1 MGAIANQIKQSQI
14 LSVMFSGDTLQQEAF
29 NLEVRDWST
38 ETKNLLAKNVR
49 QVVTHGKIEDMISRS
64 DGTIEKKLSKS
75 IAYHLNKDRD
85 KIIERVRFSFER
97 HGVFL
102 EKGVGNGSRQA
113 KVWFNDT
120 IDSQIDKLADIAQRY
135 AVQFNVDKMSIKIK

>member
-1 MGAIANQIKQSQI
+1 MGAIANQVNQSQF
-14 LSVMFSGDTLQQEAF
+14 LSVKFSGDAVQQEEF
-29 NLEVRDWST
+29 NLAIKDWSL
-38 ETKNLLAKNVR
+38 ETKNLLTKNVR
-49 QVVTHGKIEDMISRS
+49 QVVTNGKIKDMISRP

>member
-1 MGAIANQIKQSQI
+1 MGAIANQIKQSQF
-14 LSVMFSGDTLQQEAF
+14 LSVKFSGDAVQQEEF
-29 NLEVRDWST
+29 NLAIKDWSL
-38 ETKNLLAKNVR
+38 ETKNLLTKNVR
-49 QVVTHGKIEDMISRS
+49 QVVTNGKIKDMISRP